1 MNNLIIKT
9 EENISAIIKLKNLHK
24 SFGTK
29 IITKG
34 LDLDVNPGEFLAIIG
49 GSGEGKSVLFKQ
61 IIGLL
66 DPDDGEIWIDGFDI
80 TKLKNK
86 EHVFRN
92 CGYVFQFA
100 ALLDS
105 LTVLDNIAITIAE
118 TGVAFEKIKE
128 IVLEKLND
136 VGLSEDVMNKYPSEL
151 SGGMKKRVGLA
162 RTLMRKPKVLLYDEP
177 TTGLDPIT
185 VTMIH
190 KLIRETHDRT
200 KATSLVIS
208 HDVDIFNYADSVA
221 MLFDGKII
229 YKGSAKKI
237 WDCKNPFVYQFIRG
251 LSEGPIKK

>member
-1 MNNLIIKT
+1 MNDILKPT
-9 EENISAIIKLKNLHK
+9 PEQQEIIKLKNLHK
-24 SFGTK
+24 SFGVKT
-29 IITKG
+29 ITKG
-34 LDLDVNPGEFLAIIG
+34 LDLSVNPGEFLAIIG

-66 DPDDGEIWIDGFDI
+66 DPDEGEIWIDGVDI
-80 TKLKNK
+80 TKTTDK
-86 EHVFRN
+86 EHVFKI

-105 LTVLDNIAITIAE
+105 LSVLENVAITISE
-118 TGVAFEKIKE
+118 TGLDLNTISN
-128 IVLEKLND
+128 IVSEKLRD
-136 VGLSEDVMNKYPSEL
+136 VGLSPDVMQKYPSEL

-162 RTLMRKPKVLLYDEP
+162 RTLMRKPKILLYDEP

-208 HDVDIFNYADSVA
+208 HDVDIFNYADNVA

-229 YKGSAKKI
+229 YKGSAKDI
-237 WDCKNPFVYQFIRG
+237 WECQNPFVYQFIRG
-251 LSEGPIKK
+251 KTEGPIQK